1 MVHSTTSMGRWL
13 DIIRSE
19 FREMPGM
26 ALTDQQF
33 QRLWGLDR
41 ATMDEAIRTLMDGH
55 FLIRTRDGR
64 YARSYDAP
72 DSGRSGGD
80 HDHLESGTGSH

>member
-1 MVHSTTSMGRWL
+1 MVHSETPMGRWL

-41 ATMDEAIRTLMDGH
+41 ATSDEAIRALMDGH

-64 YARSYDAP
+64 YARSYGAS
-72 DSGRSGGD
+72 DSGRLGGH
-80 HDHLESGTGSH
+80 HDQLESGTGSH